1 VSRGWSHRPP
11 LTLGRSGVDARFTEL
26 PSTALKASLPKL
38 RERVVGLVSTVAGWP
53 YVKVPVATKLPQI
66 KRLALISVLDD
77 RAIFGALLWQAW
89 EPPERES
96 RADLVVGRDVVR
108 IAATLDAIHQD
119 LVCPENEPVSES
131 LAPLASE
138 RHGKKPTRI
147 ELFDMVWWRYFGD
160 REPAPGRRAAV
171 GASGT

>member
-1 VSRGWSHRPP
+1 MVPPAAFDARKVRRRCPSHRAAKYSSESQLAQAPGTCCRARLDRRRLAVREGAGRHEAPP
-11 LTLGRSGVDARFTEL
+11 DEEAGVD
-26 PSTALKASLPKL
+26 L
-38 RERVVGLVSTVAGWP
+38 RSRRP
-53 YVKVPVATKLPQI
+53 
-66 KRLALISVLDD
+66 
-77 RAIFGALLWQAW
+77 AIFGALFWQAW